1 MFDFHPTKFSSMFTV
16 YVLYSVTHSKIY
28 IGFSSDIEKRLFAH
42 NHPGNK
48 GWTKSFQPWTLIYT
62 EVFETKSGA
71 MQREKQLKS
80 SKGRSFI
87 KDLIHSH

>member
-1 MFDFHPTKFSSMFTV
+1 MFTV

-42 NHPGNK
+42 NHPSNK
-48 GWTKSFQPWTLIYT
+48 GWTKSFQPWTLIYS

-87 KDLIHSH
+87 KDVILTVK